1 MIKINLKLKE
11 VRNKINYIGKY
22 FKVVT
27 DEPTKEL
34 IRKYISKV
42 NSKYE
47 SEEGYINWDLK
58 KDILEENPFTFV
70 FFGEKEWLEELDYL
84 KKELQRFA
92 NKEEKLKENE
102 HLTKPNKN
110 NSNVGSILKPKE
122 EPKKYT
128 GYIVKLDLTDVENT
142 FRNLIEE
149 YTTELNK
156 PKYTQEIDFVKMLDS
171 IKEAINNKDVTVVD
185 CMAFVSD
192 LNDYLTDLV
201 AGIYNA

>member
-102 HLTKPNKN
+102 HHTKPNKN
-110 NSNVGSILKPKE
+110 KSNVGSILKPKE